1 MSQENENALP
11 IFELSKLKAVHF
23 ADLIRAAQLIYDPGK
38 GVSGISREV
47 NWREFGIPN
56 EVAENLKYLG
66 REYQYASPHIPVED
80 IWSKLTPLTRIWF
93 LKTKRICGKSKNFS
107 PLLTKIKLN
116 WLIALARAKICY
128 TSCSISNI
136 NYFYCSIKGK
146 TIFFTFLFKFRCSSF
161 FC

>member
-38 GVSGISREV
+38 GVSGVLREV

-56 EVAENLKYLG
+56 EVTENLKSLG
-66 REYQYASPHIPVED
+66 REYQYASPHVPVED

-93 LKTKRICGKSKNFS
+93 FENKDNLWQIEEFF
-107 PLLTKIKLN
+107 P
-116 WLIALARAKICY
+116 ALDED
-128 TSCSISNI
+128 
-136 NYFYCSIKGK
+136 
-146 TIFFTFLFKFRCSSF
+146 
-161 FC
+161 